1 MVSGM
6 RLNLGAGFNGEE
18 KKIKVSLNLYNG
30 SLESF
35 SKKRMRNYPI
45 P

>member
-1 MVSGM
+1 MGSGM

>member
-6 RLNLGAGFNGEE
+6 RINLGAGFNREE

-35 SKKRMRNYPI
+35 SKKKE
-45 P
+45 